1 MSAFSSIAFEPILR
15 YAGFFWTKVT
25 MALLTT
31 GGAVLLAF
39 YSENNDVIIWAW
51 NLMGFPSVMYII
63 INTNEQAPR
72 FPSISG
78 LTIGRDTRK
87 SISGQK
93 SIILIENRHF
103 PSTIL
108 YKGLVSGLYDASAGI
123 FLTFKFM
130 YDADLGITLTEMLV
144 GFACA
149 TALIWIKLFFFMP
162 YKEFDESRTA
172 FESSVFGQFCNKS
185 EKSVE
190 PVADECAKNDE
201 IIENKKEKVP
211 LTNSIL
217 TINYFL
223 ANIFFIVMT
232 VRINSFPS

>member
-1 MSAFSSIAFEPILR
+1 
-15 YAGFFWTKVT
+15 
-25 MALLTT
+25 MALMTT

-78 LTIGRDTRK
+78 LTIGRGPNFHAKLEFFDV
-87 SISGQK
+87 
-93 SIILIENRHF
+93 ENHAFFKIPKFLNRGI
-103 PSTIL
+103 PQ
-108 YKGLVSGLYDASAGI
+108 KGLVSGLYDASAGI

-130 YDADLGITLTEMLV
+130 YDSDLGISLTQMLI

-149 TALIWIKLFFFMP
+149 TALIWVKLFFFMP

-172 FESSVFGQFCNKS
+172 FESSVFGQFCNP

-190 PVADECAKNDE
+190 PIADDSAKDEVAEK
-201 IIENKKEKVP
+201 KKESIPV
-211 LTNSIL
+211 TNSIL

-232 VRINSFPS
+232 VRINSFPR